1 MDIWSTATTLFLSV
15 VLGGVIGL
23 EREVNEKKADGHNGK
38 PSAIVGLRSF
48 SFIALLGA
56 IVGLLYANF
65 IGLSLLIGSAFLIL
79 LLSYY
84 IIGSLRTDGHGITTE
99 LGMIF
104 SFVIGIILALKLF
117 PIQLVFA
124 LTIVVILL
132 LSQKEKIKNVV
143 EDIRTQEINAF
154 VSFALIAIVILPFL
168 PNTSYAIA
176 DIPGIRSLLE
186 NFHVNVQTI
195 TNIDI
200 INPFSLW
207 LIVALITGVDLI
219 GYILE
224 KTLGTKKGW
233 LIASAVG
240 GFVSST
246 ATTLSLAQESKHR
259 KQVNP
264 LISAALL
271 SNLVSFFQIAIL
283 IGALNAVLLLN
294 LTPVL
299 GLMILS
305 TTILV
310 IYFLRATEGKPNTKE
325 TVMQSG
331 RKGIINLPGALKFA
345 AIYVTISILS
355 KIALA
360 FFGNSGFLITTGIGA
375 LVGLD
380 AVMINTAQ
388 LAGSTIDYALAAIA
402 FIIAN
407 AVNLFGKT
415 FFSFLQGKKEFAVKL
430 LISFAIIITS
440 SLAGLFFI
448 I

>member
-1 MDIWSTATTLFLSV
+1 MDIWFVASTLFISMI
-15 VLGGVIGL
+15 LGAVIGL
-23 EREVNEKKADGHNGK
+23 EREVNEKKAEVHNGK
-38 PSAIVGLRSF
+38 PSAVVGLRSF
-48 SFIALLGA
+48 SLIAILGA
-56 IVGLLYANF
+56 IVGLLYSNF
-65 IGLSLLIGSAFLIL
+65 IGLSLTIGGAFLL
-79 LLSYY
+79 LLIIYY
-84 IIGSLRTDGHGITTE
+84 VLGSMQTDGHGITTE

-104 SFVIGIILALKLF
+104 SFVIGIILAIKLF

-124 LTIVVILL
+124 LTIVIILL
-132 LSQKEKIKNVV
+132 LSQKDRIKNVV
-143 EDIRTQEINAF
+143 EDIQKKEMNAF

-168 PNTSYAIA
+168 PNTSYALA
-176 DIPGIRSLLE
+176 DIPGIQGILS
-186 NFHVNVQTI
+186 NFGVNVQKI
-195 TNIDI
+195 ANINVV
-200 INPFSLW
+200 NPFSLW

-259 KQVNP
+259 KQINP

-283 IGALNAVLLLN
+283 IGALNAILLLN
-294 LTPVL
+294 LIPIL
-299 GLMILS
+299 LLMIIS
-305 TTILV
+305 TTVLV
-310 IYFLRATEGKPNTKE
+310 VYFLRASENKSEGKDTIKTAKRHN
-325 TVMQSG
+325 
-331 RKGIINLPGALKFA
+331 IIDIGGALRFA
-345 AIYVTISILS
+345 LIYLTINIVS
-355 KIALA
+355 KIALT

-388 LAGSTIDYALAAIA
+388 LAGNNIDYTLGAIA
-402 FIIAN
+402 FILAN
-407 AVNLFGKT
+407 SVNLFGKT

-430 LISFAIIITS
+430 LISFAIIIAS
-440 SLAGLFFI
+440 SLIGLVFMA
-448 I
+448 

>member
-1 MDIWSTATTLFLSV
+1 MDIWSIATTLFLSM
-15 VLGGVIGL
+15 VLGAVIGL
-23 EREVNEKKADGHNGK
+23 EREVNEKAAKEYKGK
-38 PSAIVGLRSF
+38 DSAVVGLRSF
-48 SFIALLGA
+48 SFIAILGA
-56 IVGLLYANF
+56 IVGLLYPNF
-65 IGLSLLIGSAFLIL
+65 IGLSLLIGASFLIL
-79 LLSYY
+79 LLIFYVINSHQ
-84 IIGSLRTDGHGITTE
+84 TDGHGITTE

-104 SFVIGIILALKLF
+104 SFVIGIILAIKLF
-117 PIQLVFA
+117 PVQLVFA
-124 LTIVVILL
+124 LTIVIILL
-132 LSQKEKIKNVV
+132 LSQKEKIKDVV
-143 EDIRTQEINAF
+143 EDIRKQEINAF

-168 PNTSYAIA
+168 PNTSFAIA
-176 DIPGIRSLLE
+176 DIPGIGGFLS
-186 NFHVNVQTI
+186 NFHVNVQKV

-200 INPFSLW
+200 VNPFSLW

-246 ATTLSLAQESKHR
+246 ATTLSLAQESKNR
-259 KQVNP
+259 KQINP

-283 IGALNAVLLLN
+283 IGALNASLLLN
-294 LTPVL
+294 LSPIL
-299 GLMILS
+299 GLMIFA
-305 TTILV
+305 TTALV
-310 IYFLRATEGKPNTKE
+310 IYFLRANEVKTNTKE
-325 TVMQSG
+325 KVVKTE
-331 RKGIINLPGALKFA
+331 RKGIIDIAGALKFA
-345 AIYVTISILS
+345 LIYLTISIVS

-388 LAGSTIDYALAAIA
+388 LAGQTIDYTLGAIA

-407 AVNLFGKT
+407 GVNLLGKT
-415 FFSFLQGKKEFAVKL
+415 FFSFLQGKKEFAIK
-430 LISFAIIITS
+430 FAISVVVIIAS
-440 SLAGLFFI
+440 SLFGLFFMA
-448 I
+448 